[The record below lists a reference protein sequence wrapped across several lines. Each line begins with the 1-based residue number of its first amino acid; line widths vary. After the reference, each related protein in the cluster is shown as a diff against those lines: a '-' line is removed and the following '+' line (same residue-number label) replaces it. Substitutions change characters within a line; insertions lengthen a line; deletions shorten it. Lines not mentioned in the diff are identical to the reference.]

1 MAKKDNNIKEY
12 GVDLEKQYKD
22 ALAKV
27 KYIEKKIKK
36 RAKLVLDDL
45 DDKELENIFPKYL
58 LILIKKK
65 EKEYVEQTEQL
76 DMFEKRRIG
85 AIEFNKLTDNEKWDA
100 LRAESQ
106 GKVEFIGTWH
116 CYSCGEEDEK
126 KPHRA
131 SPVSGAEVCCGNCD
145 AMLTRR
151 TGGGQSDPF
160 NWELVEII
168 S

>member
-85 AIEFNKLTDNEKWDA
+85 N
-100 LRAESQ
+100 
-106 GKVEFIGTWH
+106 
-116 CYSCGEEDEK
+116 
-126 KPHRA
+126 
-131 SPVSGAEVCCGNCD
+131 
-145 AMLTRR
+145 
-151 TGGGQSDPF
+151 
-160 NWELVEII
+160 
-168 S
+168 